1 MLQIGVKVPTI
12 IITIRIRV
20 PTVKI
25 TTIVQ
30 NLKSKSFKETEM
42 EAALLWEAP
51 VYLHN
56 QTVSTGI
63 YRGTWL
69 EKNNLSILHNNNIRL
84 Q

>member
-1 MLQIGVKVPTI
+1 MLQICVKVPTI

-42 EAALLWEAP
+42 EAALL
-51 VYLHN
+51 
-56 QTVSTGI
+56 
-63 YRGTWL
+63 
-69 EKNNLSILHNNNIRL
+69 
-84 Q
+84 